1 MGFLITTLI
10 LFAFTLLVPGL
21 ASQDETDDV
30 IDAAKAARRKELA
43 EATRLLAEQ
52 TEDLLEKTR
61 LQRQAAVELAQAEL
75 DIARAIGT
83 SSEELVPYLQAVT
96 DATQFQK
103 EFADGL
109 KEATDK
115 VKAQEKAHKD
125 YAESFQKDLSNMLG
139 MQAKFEDTLLGGFAK
154 FVGGADSF
162 GKALSNLTKGFSF
175 VDVAARASSATIG
188 KFVEATTAVAG
199 AQDDAISSFIRTTGA
214 NEELAESISDV
225 FFNTRT
231 MGVTMGEAG
240 AAAESLYTN
249 MAIFSRQNRETRE
262 ELVRSVAL
270 MGEFGISNDVASES
284 LDVMTRVLGMNAME
298 AAATSEQM
306 ANFAESIG
314 VPPARL
320 MQELSATAPSL
331 AQFGNRATD
340 VLMDLTSVAKATGIE
355 LNALVGIADRFDT
368 FDGAAEAAGRLNS
381 ILGGPFLNSV
391 ELLTAEPAD
400 KIRQLGE
407 AIMRTGR
414 SFEDLT
420 RFERQAI
427 ASAAGISNL
436 SDASAIFSGNLEQNI
451 AELQVNNE
459 EMRTME
465 ERAQLAQS
473 FTDQIVI
480 SLQSFAA
487 EVRPLTNLLKGF
499 LQGIATVAN
508 FLSTNAV
515 AGVTVLVVSLSAMV
529 AGMRRVINSTRA
541 AFASVS
547 SFTAALEANTQ
558 AAIRNAAANTATGGV
573 PGGGGPSPS
582 PAPPAARRGLL
593 RGLVGGAGA
602 LIGGPLGLG
611 LLVAGVAGTMLM
623 ANRAEAAEASP
634 AGGGRFENAA
644 LNAAANDTASAA
656 SMLRTSASLTSRAA
670 TLQATRTRRN
680 DVSEAIRQ
688 MNDNNQKQMNRLEQI
703 ATRPFNVKLKGREV
717 GRFVKDDVFNKGGM
731 GGFDVA

>member
-1 MGFLITTLI
+1 VGFLITTLI

-320 MQELSATAPSL
+320 MQELSATA
-331 AQFGNRATD
+331 
-340 VLMDLTSVAKATGIE
+340 
-355 LNALVGIADRFDT
+355 
-368 FDGAAEAAGRLNS
+368 
-381 ILGGPFLNSV
+381 
-391 ELLTAEPAD
+391 
-400 KIRQLGE
+400 
-407 AIMRTGR
+407 
-414 SFEDLT
+414 
-420 RFERQAI
+420 
-427 ASAAGISNL
+427 
-436 SDASAIFSGNLEQNI
+436 
-451 AELQVNNE
+451 
-459 EMRTME
+459 
-465 ERAQLAQS
+465 
-473 FTDQIVI
+473 
-480 SLQSFAA
+480 
-487 EVRPLTNLLKGF
+487 
-499 LQGIATVAN
+499 
-508 FLSTNAV
+508 
-515 AGVTVLVVSLSAMV
+515 
-529 AGMRRVINSTRA
+529 
-541 AFASVS
+541 
-547 SFTAALEANTQ
+547 
-558 AAIRNAAANTATGGV
+558 
-573 PGGGGPSPS
+573 
-582 PAPPAARRGLL
+582 
-593 RGLVGGAGA
+593 
-602 LIGGPLGLG
+602 
-611 LLVAGVAGTMLM
+611 
-623 ANRAEAAEASP
+623 
-634 AGGGRFENAA
+634 
-644 LNAAANDTASAA
+644 
-656 SMLRTSASLTSRAA
+656 
-670 TLQATRTRRN
+670 
-680 DVSEAIRQ
+680 
-688 MNDNNQKQMNRLEQI
+688 
-703 ATRPFNVKLKGREV
+703 
-717 GRFVKDDVFNKGGM
+717 
-731 GGFDVA
+731 